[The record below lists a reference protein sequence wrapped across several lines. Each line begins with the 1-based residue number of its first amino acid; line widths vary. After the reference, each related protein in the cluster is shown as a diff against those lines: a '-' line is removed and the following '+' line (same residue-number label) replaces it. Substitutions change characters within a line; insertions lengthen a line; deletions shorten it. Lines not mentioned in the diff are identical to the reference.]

1 MLFKKQGTIYETL
14 FTFEALKRN
23 LDVFNPVGDY
33 STIDS
38 VVLNPAGKC
47 YRVQVKGT
55 NCTLDKNR
63 FNITAGVGPS
73 KSLISATDVDIL
85 ACYIQPR
92 DVWYLLPM
100 VKAAG
105 RKRFA
110 LYPIENS
117 KSRWE
122 PYRNNWDIFF

>member
-1 MLFKKQGTIYETL
+1 MLSKKQGTIYETL
-14 FTFEALKRN
+14 FTVEALKRN

-33 STIDS
+33 SIIDS

-47 YRVQVKGT
+47 YRVQIKGT
-55 NCTLDKNR
+55 NCTLGKNR
-63 FNITAGVGPS
+63 FQFTAGVGPS

-92 DVWYLLPM
+92 DIWYFLPM

-105 RKRFA
+105 RKKFA
-110 LYPIENS
+110 LYPV
-117 KSRWE
+117 KRSRSLWE
-122 PYRNNWDIFF
+122 PYRDYWDIFF